1 MQNLIC
7 ERAGFVAAK
16 FRHIQTAEP
25 AFRVSWQNHGRKF
38 ALEKEV
44 EYNIFVLNQGG
55 TAEDKLFRPE
65 IFRMIGLFILKIFK
79 RE

>member
-1 MQNLIC
+1 MLESGIRGC
-7 ERAGFVAAK
+7 K
-16 FRHIQTAEP
+16 IPSYQTAEP

-38 ALEKEV
+38 ALEKEA

>member
-1 MQNLIC
+1 MVKPWAQ
-7 ERAGFVAAK
+7 
-16 FRHIQTAEP
+16 
-25 AFRVSWQNHGRKF
+25 F

-65 IFRMIGLFILKIFK
+65 LFQDDWAFFYKFFK